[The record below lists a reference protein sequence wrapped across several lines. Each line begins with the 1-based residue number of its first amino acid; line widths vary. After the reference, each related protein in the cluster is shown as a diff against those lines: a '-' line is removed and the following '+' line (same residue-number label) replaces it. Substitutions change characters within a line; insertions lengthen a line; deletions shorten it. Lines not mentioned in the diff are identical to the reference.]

1 MTDKVKLQLG
11 DIIEVIAPND
21 SEIHNK
27 VYYIEYIDAD
37 KLRLEEADGSEILLT
52 LTEGHLDNESIERII
67 IKSRA
72 EESGYARQNNLIIG
86 VWVDVFFNGDLPLT
100 ITGKIT
106 NLEEDRIEITTYP
119 ENDVVFIDFEYQG
132 LPEYLPIEKIKI
144 RRAPDTNLM
153 LDKTTVV
160 NPKPKTDAETDAE
173 PDANAETEPNL
184 DELKN
189 SEILGIENEQGT
201 GDEYIELDI
210 DSGTK
215 TITAQE
221 AREQIKTMIFNA
233 DQIKFGEDLEDI
245 TQLIDVPEEEKRY
258 DIEKQLDDMLN
269 DLLSSVPNADRT
281 DEVKNNINT
290 MIQRFKQLRNTFSE
304 FDNKGYA
311 KIPKSHDSTYKP
323 LLKTLENLEKK
334 LHWIIPVAKTIK
346 KIYATEDKT
355 PDDNEEEPAEDIEML
370 FLSNERREEET
381 IINNYKN
388 NNNEGEQNK
397 YDYLQKELNHFQLPY
412 HRLTDVNEKN
422 STLLNKPVNT
432 TITAIIDNLG
442 DFNSSVKGNDT
453 FSMPHSTNES
463 ERKQP
468 QLQKR
473 FAIQNYTVGNTKLDI
488 TKVRGENPIIKR
500 VTITPNDTIDIQS
513 ILTLPKPALYFSRIN
528 MNVSSILDKSSLNLH
543 YLHYWQLLNQTT
555 RVYRKTISDLDKPYS
570 HDSDKYLNK
579 TRNYRMNA
587 EVLEKLN
594 SKNKAMKE
602 SKHDNASLY
611 HTFLDSVIPKTSV
624 LFDVIKPYINNLSL
638 NEILTYLEP
647 FMIYQPDL
655 SFLHYTKMTEYIS
668 EKILEYKK
676 NYLAKSRQYNS
687 IKGSQTILIP
697 SFIKLFDENPNL
709 KTKVLDVYGFTDTIT
724 QMKNAEFFKHIM
736 EVDNGIFYYNAVGLI
751 STNLMIADGSRDITD
766 IDMYLNNDAGNTE
779 DYVTGKTGKIG
790 KTGKLTGKKK
800 TTKMTEATPYPQEG
814 ELAEC
819 SKIKVVAKRYIDLD
833 ELLED
838 NGKEIFFDK
847 KYDITPYEIQE
858 RFKVD
863 PAMKLGEQI
872 KFYMDKIIQ
881 MKKVDQESARRDAE
895 SIVKQKRTVEDG
907 DYAIL
912 EITDDVNATL
922 QYYTRSNEQW
932 VLDDSIDAE
941 TFADSAKM
949 FCNLNEKCISVKNTC
964 TDETTG
970 ASELKKQNLKLLLS
984 EFDTTLNVNKDII
997 VNKIEDALKNA
1008 DARIEILK
1016 NIRKLKLYKNETI
1029 KMTLGNTLTGDT
1041 IENRI
1046 RSPYDGLLST
1056 IMGQPDI
1063 SKRYKDICKFV
1074 SLFTRES
1081 NIDTGENK
1089 YWFYCVSTN
1098 KQMLPTFIYKLATA
1112 FLKGYDYTG
1121 MLNRICAEQGTIS
1134 EDGDKWV
1141 DKHSGYTIKM
1151 IDLNEAEEYN
1161 EEGFKIISHA
1171 VIEEDVGDT
1180 IMREGEKRQEEKD
1193 GNQKT
1198 IIARKYSSADANKIY
1213 NVIESLSKNMGIVLH
1228 EKYDF
1233 IVRNVLKQLSNT
1245 SVMPTKDKYEKLL
1258 KLTIAKGKTMDTY
1271 EDAYNST
1278 LLYLT
1283 FAYYLISIQISIPPI
1298 KTKITFPGCKK
1309 SFSGFPIDG
1318 TDNNSGLVYVA
1329 CVSHKIRNN
1338 ASLPWSSIKTRS
1350 ASYIAKQME
1359 SMITKYIL
1367 PTDEIQNGIKEVKT
1381 YSSSNPEQDIPEEHS
1396 IEKWYNF
1403 LPPLKK
1409 IKMTTT
1415 QDVGDVFKSR
1425 LTESLRKGTQVQHDS
1440 ISEVKSKMRLFSFGI
1455 IDLIEQIVKKENA
1468 LLKTRGGEPFLQNA
1482 CCDEGDIN
1490 TLQYFIKQQPEI
1502 AVLNNRVVKLS
1513 DIYDDIQRM
1522 TRASFLYD
1530 PSNTKRKL
1538 RKLDEAFS
1546 ETTIYRAFIVYCKF
1560 NSLTPLND
1568 DLKAICP
1575 TKPDGFNPNDSLD
1588 ESIRK
1593 LKSNARNYNTHSLG
1607 QLLNI
1612 INTSTMQTIESTP
1625 SKLTNA
1631 EHLSFLLTKIDQEET
1646 RPAIFRNAFMEVL
1659 EQFELN
1665 SLTEDTSQL
1674 RKFKN
1679 VLAKMNDDMQ
1689 TQVISFVKENK
1700 MQLKKTNF
1708 NKFKLCIETIM
1719 EFNKSINEEE
1729 SHYKLINFMKKTI
1742 RSMTKEY
1749 PNIIKNNI
1757 NNFEEDK
1764 GPIVAYGEQLK
1775 YIKRSKYI
1783 NEHWGF
1789 SDKHATDLFKSI
1801 KKHYADFQRFYNDD
1815 QTKMLMGKLM
1825 EKIKD
1830 ISELSSST
1838 LFYSPVELMNKGKS
1852 KNQSE
1857 SESKSKN
1864 DSESKSE
1871 SKSKNDSE
1879 SKNDS
1884 KSNSA
1889 IKSKSKD
1896 SNKPMHSY
1904 SVFDIDLTTLL
1915 FHFYFLSILTD
1926 LISFQDDTELLQLP
1940 LLKSQTEQTEENL
1953 FMTKEDASD
1962 VLVGNK
1968 AELADKIA
1976 HIIIVFTDSI
1986 CVDKKAINYNYQQL
2000 LELLLRSKEKEKDD
2014 MTNDLES
2021 KNDEEREIDT
2031 FFKQHKLGKWSIGE
2045 QKGFRNYEKG
2055 TYDQERETM
2064 EKMAAREV
2072 NLNNRNIVTDMNR
2085 DIFQLDMIAEEAA
2098 DDRIEREDNTITYMG
2113 EDAEPEDYGMDGDEN
2128 Y

>member
-21 SEIHNK
+21 SDIHNK
-27 VYYIEYIDAD
+27 VYYIEYIDSD
-37 KLRLEEADGSEILLT
+37 KIRLEEADGSEVILT
-52 LTEGHLDNESIERII
+52 LTDGQLDNESIESII

-132 LPEYLPIEKIKI
+132 MPDYLPIEKIKI
-144 RRAPDTNLM
+144 RRAPDTNLV
-153 LDKTTVV
+153 LNKSKVV
-160 NPKPKTDAETDAE
+160 NPAIEGEGEDELELERE
-173 PDANAETEPNL
+173 PTLE
-184 DELKN
+184 ELKN
-189 SEILGIENEQGT
+189 DEVLDIQEP
-201 GDEYIELDI
+201 GDDYIEI
-210 DSGTK
+210 DNETGTK
-215 TITAQE
+215 IITPQE
-221 AREQIKTMIFNA
+221 AKEQIKTMIFNA
-233 DQIKFGEDLEDI
+233 DQIKFGEDLDDI
-245 TQLIDVPEEEKRY
+245 TQMIDVPEEEKRY

-290 MIQRFKQLRNTFSE
+290 MIQRFKQLRDTFSE

-311 KIPKSHDSTYKP
+311 KIPKSHDSNYKP

-334 LHWIIPVAKTIK
+334 LHWIIPVAKNIK
-346 KIYATEDKT
+346 KLYKNEDN
-355 PDDNEEEPAEDIEML
+355 NEEGGDDEEQQEEDVEL
-370 FLSNERREEET
+370 LVLTDERKDEET
-381 IINNYKN
+381 IVNNYKN
-388 NNNEGEQNK
+388 NNNEGDQNK
-397 YDYLQKELNHFQLPY
+397 YDSLQKELNRFQTPY
-412 HRLTDVNEKN
+412 TRLTDINQKN
-422 STLLNKPVNT
+422 RTLLNKPVNT
-432 TITAIIDNLG
+432 NITAIIDNLD

-453 FSMPHSTNES
+453 FSMPHSTNIA

-473 FAIQNYTVGNTKLDI
+473 FAIQNYNIGNTKLDMM
-488 TKVRGENPIIKR
+488 KVRGENPIIKR
-500 VTITPNDTIDIQS
+500 LPVTPNDTIDIQS
-513 ILTLPKPALYFSRIN
+513 IVTLSKPALYFSRIN

-543 YLHYWQLLNQTT
+543 YIDYWKLLNQNT
-555 RVYRKTISDLDKPYS
+555 RVYRKTISELDKPYS

-579 TRNYRMNA
+579 TRNYRMNS
-587 EVLEKLN
+587 EILEKIN
-594 SKNKAMKE
+594 RENKTIKE
-602 SKHDNASLY
+602 GKDENDSLY
-611 HTFLDSVIPKTSV
+611 HKFLDSVIPKTKV
-624 LFDVIKPYINNLSL
+624 LFNVIKPYINNLSIS
-638 NEILTYLEP
+638 EILTYLEP
-647 FMIYQPDL
+647 FMIYQADL
-655 SFLHYTKMTEYIS
+655 SFLQYNEMTEYIS
-668 EKILEYKK
+668 EKIVDYKK
-676 NYLAKSRQYNS
+676 NYLSKSRQFNN
-687 IKGSQTILIP
+687 IKGSQTIFLP

-724 QMKNAEFFKHIM
+724 QMKNSEFFKHIM
-736 EVDNGIFYYNAVGLI
+736 EIDNGIFYYNAIGLI

-766 IDMYLNNDAGNTE
+766 IDMYLNNEAGNTE
-779 DYVTGKTGKIG
+779 NYVTGKTGKL
-790 KTGKLTGKKK
+790 TGKLTGKKK
-800 TTKMTEATPYPQEG
+800 TTKMTEATLGDEG
-814 ELAEC
+814 GLPEC
-819 SKIKVVAKRYIDLD
+819 SKIKVIAKRYIDID
-833 ELLED
+833 ELMED
-838 NGKEIFFDK
+838 NDKEIYFDK
-847 KYDITPYEIQE
+847 KYDITPYDIQD

-863 PAMKLGEQI
+863 PSMKFGEQI
-872 KFYMDKIIQ
+872 KFYMDKLIQ
-881 MKKVDQESARRDAE
+881 MKKVNQENARRDAE
-895 SIVKQKRTVEDG
+895 SILKQKRTVEDG

-922 QYYTRSNEQW
+922 QYYIRSNEKW

-970 ASELKKQNLKLLLS
+970 ANEIKKQNLKLLLS
-984 EFDTTLNVNKDII
+984 EFDNSLNVNKDIV

-1008 DARIEILK
+1008 DSRIEILK
-1016 NIRKLKLYKNETI
+1016 KLRKLKLYKNETI
-1029 KMTLGNTLTGDT
+1029 KMTIGNTLTGDT
-1041 IENRI
+1041 IESRI

-1056 IMGQPDI
+1056 IMGQSDT

-1089 YWFYCVSTN
+1089 YWFYCIKTN

-1151 IDLNEAEEYN
+1151 IDLNEADEYN
-1161 EEGFKIISHA
+1161 EEGFKITSHA
-1171 VIEEDVGDT
+1171 VIEEDVGDI
-1180 IMREGEKRQEEKD
+1180 IMRQGEKQQEEKD
-1193 GNQKT
+1193 ANKKT
-1198 IIARKYSSADANKIY
+1198 VVARKYSSADANKIY

-1233 IVRNVLKQLSNT
+1233 IVRSVLKQLSNT
-1245 SVMPTKDKYEKLL
+1245 SVMPSKDKYEKLL

-1283 FAYYLISIQISIPPI
+1283 FAYYLISIQTSIPPI

-1309 SFSGFPIDG
+1309 SFSGFPVDG

-1329 CVSHKIRNN
+1329 CVAHKIRNN
-1338 ASLPWSSIKTRS
+1338 ASLPWSAIKSRS

-1359 SMITKYIL
+1359 SIITKYIL
-1367 PTDEIQNGIKEVKT
+1367 PTDEIQNSIKEVKK
-1381 YSSSNPEQDIPEEHS
+1381 YISSNPEQDIPEEHS

-1409 IKMTTT
+1409 IKMNAS
-1415 QDVGDVFKSR
+1415 QDIGEVFKSR
-1425 LTESLRKGTQVQHDS
+1425 LTESLRKGTQVQHES

-1490 TLQYFIKQQPEI
+1490 TLQYFIKNQPEI
-1502 AVLNNRVVKLS
+1502 AILNNRVVKLS

-1538 RKLDEAFS
+1538 RKLDEEFS
-1546 ETTIYRAFIVYCKF
+1546 ENTIYRAFIVYCKF
-1560 NSLTPLND
+1560 NSLVPLND

-1575 TKPDGFNPNDSLD
+1575 TKPDGFNANDSLD

-1593 LKSNARNYNTHSLG
+1593 LKSNARNYNTQSLG

-1612 INTSTMQTIESTP
+1612 INTSTMKAIEYTP
-1625 SKLTNA
+1625 PRLTNA
-1631 EHLSFLLTKIDQEET
+1631 EQLSFLLNKIDQEET
-1646 RPAIFRNAFMEVL
+1646 RPAIFRNSFMEVL

-1665 SLTEDTSQL
+1665 SLMEDTTQM

-1679 VLAKMNDDMQ
+1679 VLAKMNEDMQ
-1689 TQVISFVKENK
+1689 TQVVSFVKENK
-1700 MQLKKTNF
+1700 TQLKKNHF
-1708 NKFKLCIETIM
+1708 NKFKSCVETIM
-1719 EFNKSINEEE
+1719 EFNKSTNEEE
-1729 SHYKLINFMKKTI
+1729 SNYKLINFMKKTI
-1742 RSMTKEY
+1742 RSMAKEY
-1749 PNIIKNNI
+1749 PNIIKNNVSI
-1757 NNFEEDK
+1757 VMDNKVDKGFEEDST
-1764 GPIVAYGEQLK
+1764 GSR
-1775 YIKRSKYI
+1775 IKKSNKIPR
-1783 NEHWGF
+1783 HWGF
-1789 SDKHATDLFKSI
+1789 SDRHRSDLSNVI
-1801 KKHYADFQRFYNDD
+1801 DMHYTDFQRFYNDD
-1815 QTKMLMGKLM
+1815 QTIMLMSKLI
-1825 EKIKD
+1825 EKIND
-1830 ISELSSST
+1830 INELSSNT
-1838 LFYSPVELMNKGKS
+1838 LFYSPVELMNK
-1852 KNQSE
+1852 
-1857 SESKSKN
+1857 SKSN
-1864 DSESKSE
+1864 SG
-1871 SKSKNDSE
+1871 N
-1879 SKNDS
+1879 S

-1889 IKSKSKD
+1889 N
-1896 SNKPMHSY
+1896 SNSNDTRENTHSY

-1926 LISFQDDTELLQLP
+1926 LISFQDDTELLQVP
-1940 LLKSQTEQTEENL
+1940 LLKTQNEQTEETL
-1953 FMTKEDASD
+1953 FMAREDDID
-1962 VLVGNK
+1962 VLIGNK

-1976 HIIIVFTDSI
+1976 NIIIVFTDVI
-1986 CVDKKAINYNYQQL
+1986 CKDKKAINYNYQQL

-2014 MTNDLES
+2014 MTNVLEN

-2045 QKGFRNYEKG
+2045 QKGFRNYDKG
-2055 TYDQERETM
+2055 TYEQEREIM
-2064 EKMAAREV
+2064 DKMATREAT
-2072 NLNNRNIVTDMNR
+2072 LNNRNIVTDMNR

-2098 DDRIEREDNTITYMG
+2098 DDRIDREDNMITYMG